1 MENKPQKN
9 SQNCSK
15 NKWIV
20 ATGIGILVSGVGY
33 YFYNQQCCEKDLESA
48 ERTFIAI
55 KPDGVQRKLIGEI
68 VARFEKKGLKLVGC
82 KLIQPSRKLAEKHY
96 AEHKGKP
103 FYEGLLDFI
112 TSGPVFA
119 MVWEGKEVVSTARSL
134 IGLTDP
140 KKSPMNTIRGD
151 FGIDVGRNI
160 IHGSDS
166 VESAQRE
173 IGLWFSKNELTRSS
187 VTIEKWIYEN

>member
-1 MENKPQKN
+1 MEKKKKKN
-9 SQNCSK
+9 SQNYSK
-15 NKWIV
+15 KKWIV
-20 ATGIGILVSGVGY
+20 AAGIGILLSGLGY
-33 YFYNQQCCEKDLESA
+33 YFYNQQCCEKDLETE
-48 ERTFIAI
+48 ERTFVAI

-68 VARFEKKGLKLVGC
+68 VRRFEKKGLKLVGC

-119 MVWEGKEVVSTARSL
+119 MVWEGKEVVSTSRSL

-151 FGIDVGRNI
+151 FGIDVGRNT

-173 IGLWFSKNELTRSS
+173 IKLWFSKNELITSS
-187 VTIEKWIYEN
+187 ITIEKWINED

>member
-1 MENKPQKN
+1 MEPKKN
-9 SQNCSK
+9 S
-15 NKWIV
+15 NKKWFV
-20 ATGIGILVSGVGY
+20 AAGIGILVTGVGY
-33 YFYNQQCCEKDLESA
+33 CFCNKQCCKKEEEENAA

-68 VARFEKKGLKLVGC
+68 VGRFEKKGFKLVGC
-82 KLIQPSRKLAEKHY
+82 KLLQPSRKLAEKHY

>member
-1 MENKPQKN
+1 M
-9 SQNCSK
+9 
-15 NKWIV
+15 
-20 ATGIGILVSGVGY
+20 
-33 YFYNQQCCEKDLESA
+33 A

-68 VARFEKKGLKLVGC
+68 VGRFEKKGFKLVGC
-82 KLIQPSRKLAEKHY
+82 KLLQPSRKLAEKHY

-140 KKSPMNTIRGD
+140 LKSPMNTIRGD
-151 FGIDVGRNI
+151 FGISVGRNI

-166 VESAQRE
+166 VESGKRE
-173 IGLWFSKNELTRSS
+173 INLWFAKNEIVKSG

>member
-1 MENKPQKN
+1 MEKKKKKN
-9 SQNCSK
+9 SQNYSK
-15 NKWIV
+15 KKWIV
-20 ATGIGILVSGVGY
+20 AAGIGILLSGLGY
-33 YFYNQQCCEKDLESA
+33 YFYNQQCCEKDLDTE
-48 ERTFIAI
+48 ERTFVAI

-119 MVWEGKEVVSTARSL
+119 MVWEGKEVVSTSRSL

-151 FGIDVGRNI
+151 FGIDVGRNT

-173 IGLWFSKNELTRSS
+173 IKLWFSKNELITSS
-187 VTIEKWIYEN
+187 ITIEKWINED